1 MGRTKTIHTS
11 EPTIARVPRRRSA
24 RRIRGV
30 RGPGVFEVH
39 PLQRA
44 GLRIPGGGVMFLL
57 LMMAGLF
64 MLLEVLFP
72 PIEEVL

>member
-1 MGRTKTIHTS
+1 
-11 EPTIARVPRRRSA
+11 
-24 RRIRGV
+24 
-30 RGPGVFEVH
+30 
-39 PLQRA
+39 
-44 GLRIPGGGVMFLL
+44 MFLL